1 MAPLL
6 CRDPQRLCS
15 CGTTLDCN
23 PDGRGD
29 AGLALDGMFLFQSGH
44 SEELKEALSAGLPVY
59 FAALTISLFLVVLAA
74 LPPSALPASP
84 LTEFVAS
91 RRRQLALVGGAILL
105 SAAIV
110 LAIVFWTL

>member
-1 MAPLL
+1 M
-6 CRDPQRLCS
+6 
-15 CGTTLDCN
+15 G
-23 PDGRGD
+23 GRGD
-29 AGLALDGMFLFQSGH
+29 AELALDGMFVFASGH

-59 FAALTISLFLVVLAA
+59 FAAITISVFLVVLAA
-74 LPPSALPASP
+74 IPPSALPASS

-105 SAAIV
+105 SAGIV